1 MIEAYKKHD
10 NLFSNVKK
18 NAIGNIVIFSKND
31 AWKIQQDYHSVSAN
45 ETNIW
50 QHLYSKVIDVATQY
64 GSMEFIKGIE
74 KLKLC
79 SKEYPNI
86 HAISNRIKSMT
97 DWEVVTVA
105 GFLDEFLFPH

>member
-45 ETNIW
+45 ETQIW
-50 QHLYSKVIDVATQY
+50 KHLYSKIIDVATQY

-74 KLKLC
+74 KLKLYAYE
-79 SKEYPNI
+79 SLN
-86 HAISNRIKSMT
+86 
-97 DWEVVTVA
+97 
-105 GFLDEFLFPH
+105 